1 MDPVR
6 LPCMSDSEINDLMG
20 QQAICRIA
28 INGDNYPY
36 LAPFRYVRIG
46 DTLYFHFTD
55 YGKKIKLLQ
64 EKRGVCVQ
72 VEHYTPDLSSYRF
85 VSFSGE
91 LEQVRNP
98 VEYKTAVEEF
108 RETGKDGLSTKYLA
122 AHGFSPEAGW
132 DSFDVSRRPIIVKL
146 VNVIERVGLR
156 SP

>member
-6 LPCMSDSEINDLMG
+6 LPWMSDSEIKDLVG
-20 QQAICRIA
+20 RQVICRIA
-28 INGDNYPY
+28 INGDDYPY

-55 YGKKIKLLQ
+55 YGKKMRLLQ

-72 VEHYTPDLSSYRF
+72 VEHYTPDLSCYRF
-85 VSFSGE
+85 VSFRGE
-91 LEQVRNP
+91 LEQVSDP
-98 VEYKTAVEEF
+98 VEYEIAVKEF
-108 RETGKDGLSTKYLA
+108 RETGRGGLSTKFLA

-132 DSFDVSRRPIIVKL
+132 GSFDVSRRPLIVKL
-146 VNVIERVGLR
+146 VNVAERVGLR